1 MKSIRCC
8 LSLPLFLFILGVSSP
23 AQDSKPLPPMLHL
36 PGSEGDES
44 KIEYDTL
51 PLLSGA
57 HSVVCAPD
65 SQWKFQLHNYLL
77 HHDGKFWCMWSHGP
91 VVEDVPTQHVRYATS
106 EDGLKWSESKML
118 SGPPAE
124 GRAYIARGFWVR
136 DGELLALA
144 ASYKGKGA
152 FGVDKDLKLVAFAYN
167 KADDSWKEKG
177 VLYENA
183 INNFTPQRLSTGEW
197 MMTRRDARFNVS
209 MLIGGTKALNDW
221 QAFPVVDRKEAM
233 ATSKFSPD
241 EPVWWEQQDGT
252 LVSAI
257 RDNGGSLRL
266 FRSVSRD
273 HGHTWSAPEKTN
285 YPNATSKLFTLQT
298 SRGFRVLVSNAN
310 PKIGRREMH
319 LAVSQDGLTF
329 TRMALLGI
337 PQDKPSTLQYPHVI
351 EHEGSLYIAYS
362 RTKAN
367 TELLKVSLDDVER
380 LLKGELPARQPV
392 AISAPARPADSATV
406 LAIPNLVAFW
416 DFQEIAGQA
425 RASKGGDHAYAL
437 QEMQGPVAQV
447 EDGVFGPYAA
457 RIKRGQWLMVPRKDM
472 GALDIHGKDAQVTVV
487 AWVKRGDKAS
497 WQAIGGVWDETRKKR
512 QYCLFLNAPRGTKA
526 DEMKR
531 YPLANR
537 IHGHV
542 SAVGGPT
549 PGDEFCITYSSGATE
564 IPFNSWQCLAMSY
577 DGKASRVFVN
587 GKLDSL
593 EQYNPFPYPDGL
605 FDGGADG
612 ADFTVGA
619 VHRGGSWGNFF
630 DGRMGGLAIFNRA
643 LSEDELAKLA
653 ALTPKQNTKPKPV
666 VKSGDQSAAVDRAKR
681 E

>member
-1 MKSIRCC
+1 MRSIFYF
-8 LSLPLFLFILGVSSP
+8 LSLPLVLLC
-23 AQDSKPLPPMLHL
+23 ANAWARAEDAKPLPPMLNL
-36 PGSEGDES
+36 PGTEGDES
-44 KIEYDTL
+44 KIDYNTL
-51 PLLSGA
+51 PILQGTRA
-57 HSVVCAPD
+57 VICAPD
-65 SQWKFQLHNYLL
+65 PQRKFQLHNYLL

-91 VVEDVPTQHVRYATS
+91 VVEDVPTQEVRYATS
-106 EDGLKWSESKML
+106 EDGLKWSEPEML
-118 SGPPAE
+118 TGPPAE
-124 GRAYIARGFWVR
+124 GRAYIARGFWIR

-152 FGVDKDLKLVAFAYN
+152 FGVDKDLKLVAFVYN
-167 KADDSWKEKG
+167 KADGTWKEKG

-183 INNFTPQRLSTGEW
+183 INNFTPQKISTGEW

-221 QAFPVVDRKEAM
+221 QAFPVVDRMEAVRS
-233 ATSKFSPD
+233 SKFSPD
-241 EPVWWEQQDGT
+241 EPVWWEQQDGAI
-252 LVSAI
+252 VSAI

-266 FRSVSRD
+266 FQSVSRD
-273 HGHTWSAPEKTN
+273 HGRTWSAPVKTN

-310 PKIGRREMH
+310 PKVGRREMH

-351 EHEGSLYIAYS
+351 EHEGSLFISYS
-362 RTKAN
+362 RTKAT
-367 TELLKVSLDDVER
+367 TELFKVSMDDVER
-380 LLKGELPARQPV
+380 LLKGELPPRQP
-392 AISAPARPADSATV
+392 AATTTTPKPADSAVV
-406 LAIPNLVAFW
+406 LGTPGLVAFW
-416 DFQEIAGQA
+416 DFQGEAGQP
-425 RASKGGDHAYAL
+425 RASQSGSKEYAL
-437 QEMQGPVAQV
+437 HEQKGPVARV
-447 EDGVFGPYAA
+447 EGGVFGQYSA
-457 RIKRGQWLMVPRKDM
+457 RIKRGQWLMAVRKDV

-487 AWVKRGDKAS
+487 AWVKRGDRNP
-497 WQAIGGVWDETRKKR
+497 WQAIAGVWDETRKKR
-512 QYCLFLNAPRGTKA
+512 QYCLFLNAPRGTRA

-549 PGDEFCITYSSGATE
+549 PGEEFCITYSSGATE
-564 IPFNSWQCLAMSY
+564 IPFGPWQCIAMSY

-593 EQYNPFPYPDGL
+593 EHYNPFPYPDGL
-605 FDGGADG
+605 FDGGTDG

-630 DGRMGGLAIFNRA
+630 DGHLGGLAIYNRA
-643 LSEDELAKLA
+643 LSEDEMA
-653 ALTPKQNTKPKPV
+653 ALGKLGTTTGKI
-666 VKSGDQSAAVDRAKR
+666 D
-681 E
+681 